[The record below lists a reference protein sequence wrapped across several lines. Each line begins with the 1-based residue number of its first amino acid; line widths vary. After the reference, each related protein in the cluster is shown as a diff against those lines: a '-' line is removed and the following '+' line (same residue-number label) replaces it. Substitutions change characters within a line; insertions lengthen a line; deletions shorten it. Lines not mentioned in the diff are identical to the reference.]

1 METLVNRAQNRSKIE
16 PRPRYEKS
24 KSFFNADYVPQSRG
38 AYRLPSLPSEDK
50 PDRQGADG
58 DCLLYK
64 NSKFGKDSAY
74 THSDHSDH
82 SEQLLSIPPDHSPR
96 KLKTSTS
103 MLESTRERC
112 RLATAQFN
120 AKYGA
125 TDSPSSKSARTV
137 ITTKSGEN
145 LRSVVQSEIEMQERM
160 EKSISKIML
169 LPSLGLSEETDCAPV
184 EDEEKFKIPKS
195 VSKDNSVPMPAPA
208 DNHNFDFSV
217 EDIVSSKVIAPMMRR
232 VQRMYLNNLQE
243 EMKLM
248 EDLERV
254 PCMVGEVYRSVES
267 AFGPNISKKKP
278 KNTF

>member
-1 METLVNRAQNRSKIE
+1 M
-16 PRPRYEKS
+16 
-24 KSFFNADYVPQSRG
+24 PQSRG

-50 PDRQGADG
+50 PDREGADG
-58 DCLLYK
+58 DRLLYK

-74 THSDHSDH
+74 IHSDHSDH
-82 SEQLLSIPPDHSPR
+82 SEQLLSIPQDHSEAR

-125 TDSPSSKSARTV
+125 TESLSSKSARTV

-145 LRSVVQSEIEMQERM
+145 LRCVVQSEIEMQERM
-160 EKSISKIML
+160 EKSMSKVMV

-184 EDEEKFKIPKS
+184 EDEEKFDIPKS
-195 VSKDNSVPMPAPA
+195 VSKDNSVSMPANA
-208 DNHNFDFSV
+208 DNRDFDFSV
-217 EDIVSSKVIAPMMRR
+217 EDIVNTKVIAPMMRR